1 MAADDSAHTH
11 PTIPKSKIHY
21 SKKHL
26 KIYDPMDWNDFFEQ
40 KLMFEDLTP
49 VYISG
54 TKGPVLFCLHGLG
67 LSAMSFAALA
77 KELKDYLTLITFDW
91 RGHG

>member
-1 MAADDSAHTH
+1 MTSSVFVPTFKGHKEAKITTDSSSEAHH
-11 PTIPKSKIHY
+11 VIPKAKIHY

-26 KIYDPMDWNDFFEQ
+26 QIYDPMQWSDFFEH

-67 LSAMSFAALA
+67 LSGMSFSALA
-77 KELKDYLTLITFDW
+77 
-91 RGHG
+91 